1 MPRACARLVRDPAG
15 VRVAKMI
22 VCTTNKQSNMTWAG
36 CGERSQRGV
45 AAIEFAIVFPI
56 FFAILYGIVMY
67 CMIFL
72 VQQSLTS
79 AAEEGARAAL
89 VYQDATDSTSAL
101 TIRADAAC
109 ARALAVV
116 SWLTHAPRC
125 AQTVTVAPA
134 GCTGNTAMDCV
145 QIVLSYAW
153 STYPLVPPL
162 PVIGLLAPPSLVG
175 QATVQIDPE
184 NLL

>member
-1 MPRACARLVRDPAG
+1 
-15 VRVAKMI
+15 MI
-22 VCTTNKQSNMTWAG
+22 VRTTHQRATLMRAG
-36 CGERSQRGV
+36 RGKRVQRGV
-45 AAIEFAIVFPI
+45 AAVEFAIAFPL

-79 AAEEGARAAL
+79 AAAEGARAAL
-89 VYQDATDSTSAL
+89 VYQNATDPTSAL
-101 TIRADAAC
+101 TSRADAAC

-116 SWLTHAPRC
+116 SWLTHAPQC
-125 AQTVTVAPA
+125 TQAVNVAPA

-145 QIVLSYAW
+145 QITLSYAW

-162 PVIGLLAPPSLVG
+162 PLMGLLAPPSLVG